1 MDRGCGGVVSSSGP
15 RVADSD
21 SFSARESVAAHDLA
35 KCDEVGRAVDGGV
48 EDGCDFAE
56 VVGAE
61 DARCDDCERLR
72 IDIVRIVELVNGTAR
87 DAEHVAGSTSIGE
100 SSIVQ
105 VSTPSSP

>member
-48 EDGCDFAE
+48 EDGCDS
-56 VVGAE
+56 
-61 DARCDDCERLR
+61 RK
-72 IDIVRIVELVNGTAR
+72 
-87 DAEHVAGSTSIGE
+87 
-100 SSIVQ
+100 
-105 VSTPSSP
+105 